1 MSATPRILVLGIGNY
16 LMGDEGVGVHLAEYL
31 QQQQQILP
39 EGVDVI
45 DGGTGGFHLLEFFE
59 QYDVVILID
68 AALDNYDI
76 GTIRVIRPKFAADF
90 PRAMSTHDIGMR
102 DLINALQIL
111 GKMPD
116 VWLVVISIESLQQ
129 QGIEMTSTIREQMPA
144 LAKTVQQLVAKTM
157 EPASPVLIDVNA

>member
-1 MSATPRILVLGIGNY
+1 MSVTPRILVLGIGNY

-31 QQQQQILP
+31 QQQQLLTQ
-39 EGVDVI
+39 GVDVI

-129 QGIEMTSTIREQMPA
+129 QGIEMTSTIRERIPA
-144 LAKTVQQLVAKTM
+144 LANTVQQLVAKAM
-157 EPASPVLIDVNA
+157 EPASPAMAVSGA

>member
-1 MSATPRILVLGIGNY
+1 MSVTPRILVLGIGNY

-31 QQQQQILP
+31 QQQQLLS

-129 QGIEMTSTIREQMPA
+129 QGIEMTSTIRERIPA
-144 LAKTVQQLVAKTM
+144 LANTVQQLVATAM
-157 EPASPVLIDVNA
+157 EPASPAMAASGA